1 MHQNQRTVGAV
12 SCARFGVL
20 VDKSA
25 LENHAMSMFV
35 DDGTDGNIPPAIRAL
50 KYSGAQSVIER
61 FFGAQEAQRGVPPF
75 DPAYRS
81 VRNGTDHED
90 LTANYGKT
98 FEPPQSHCPFGAVSC
113 ARFAAVAD
121 TTALEKTA
129 MALFIDDGT
138 DGSITAAIRAVRF
151 SFHAM
156 WSGAFSERTRR
167 KMTKEAC
174 TELHG
179 KDSSTRNVSSGHS
192 HSVVAQTLD
201 GALSG
206 QPDSAPDAFAAAI
219 KTLLARHQIILY
231 DIKGDQSKPI
241 CCSGAPEQLAL
252 VRSAC
257 MSLTFSYAQTAYR
270 DGEHH
275 AVPRHAQFARGT
287 SESLR
292 TADRF
297 GSAWK

>member
-1 MHQNQRTVGAV
+1 
-12 SCARFGVL
+12 
-20 VDKSA
+20 
-25 LENHAMSMFV
+25 MFV

-151 SFHAM
+151 SF
-156 WSGAFSERTRR
+156 SRNVVGRLFGAYEAQDGVSPSIPISNVVPDLIEDQ
-167 KMTKEAC
+167 TKEAC